1 MPELSGSVLV
11 MQKILLDCVK
21 LNFALGR
28 FGPRTHDIQVTAKID
43 YVRNYTN
50 AIAQKDYTKAVDH
63 IKMEQL
69 AVAGKDMQ
77 TRYNESIYWDIIKK
91 GAELIDPNLLP
102 TPKGPLNCTRA
113 EKEAT
118 KKFMQEV
125 GCATSSNNQS
135 RYIRLW
141 KALSDMRKAG
151 VTNILL
157 YRTQEFDDFCA
168 RWPSGEESALVQ
180 KVLSWEKIYGPQIE
194 QLQYRV
200 AKASYGDVS
209 GRSWLKEPCVAER
222 LDIPDPETSW
232 NSAQNLWFSD
242 LEEIDFK
249 SNAGS
254 LESSSDI
261 LGGLFGIQAA
271 SEENKDK
278 SIFVNFLPGDERL
291 YVIPIISIR
300 KDDLLGIFAGH
311 IRYSE
316 SFEATHGIR
325 GPRQNLWL
333 DYSRVTGVLNLMRVL
348 PPGGNA
354 NVRLVW
360 ELYEL
365 EGESQLEWRVSVRAT
380 RDIKPFEE
388 IVRLAHEEAQYH
400 MHQDAACA
408 RRGFLK

>member
-1 MPELSGSVLV
+1 
-11 MQKILLDCVK
+11 
-21 LNFALGR
+21 
-28 FGPRTHDIQVTAKID
+28 
-43 YVRNYTN
+43 
-50 AIAQKDYTKAVDH
+50 
-63 IKMEQL
+63 MEQL

-91 GAELIDPNLLP
+91 GAELLDPNLLP

-135 RYIRLW
+135 RYRRLW

-157 YRTQEFDDFCA
+157 YRTQEFDNFCA
-168 RWPSGEESALVQ
+168 GWPSGEESALVQ
-180 KVLSWEKIYGPQIE
+180 KVLFWEKIYG
-194 QLQYRV
+194 
-200 AKASYGDVS
+200 A
-209 GRSWLKEPCVAER
+209 
-222 LDIPDPETSW
+222 
-232 NSAQNLWFSD
+232 
-242 LEEIDFK
+242 LE
-249 SNAGS
+249 A
-254 LESSSDI
+254 SSDI
-261 LGGLFGIQAA
+261 LGGLFDIQAA

-278 SIFVNFLPGDERL
+278 SISVNFLPGDERL
-291 YVIPIISIR
+291 YVIPIIGIR

-348 PPGGNA
+348 PPGGTA

-380 RDIKPFEE
+380 RDIRPFEE